1 MDGTV
6 EVDPDSDA
14 EPRPIYASASNL
26 RRQTYGVKP
35 TVSNLQCSQLEAEAQ
50 FDLEAAG
57 RGLVPPQPDHNPPDD
72 RLYF

>member
-1 MDGTV
+1 MQNRGRFTLRRQTYGV
-6 EVDPDSDA
+6 KPT
-14 EPRPIYASASNL
+14 ASNL